1 MEKEAKTCLKGPI
14 AYYIGLFFFYLGF
27 TTTGPVGALAI
38 YMISYYCLK
47 DPSITMNYSFFLH
60 PIMTLCSTLAKPISG
75 FLEKNRFPSDYLNC
89 CSFSLCCFSS

>member
-27 TTTGPVGALAI
+27 ATAGPVGSLAI

-47 DPSITMNYSFFLH
+47 DSSITMNYAFFLH
-60 PIMTLCSTLAKPISG
+60 PIMTLCSTLSKPISG
-75 FLEKNRFPSDYLNC
+75 FLEKNRFPFDYINFC
-89 CSFSLCCFSS
+89 NYNICSSSS